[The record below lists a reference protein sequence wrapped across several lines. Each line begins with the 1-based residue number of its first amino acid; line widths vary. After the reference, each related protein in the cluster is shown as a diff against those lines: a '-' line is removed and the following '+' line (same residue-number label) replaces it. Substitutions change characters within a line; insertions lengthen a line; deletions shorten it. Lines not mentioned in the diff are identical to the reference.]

1 MNTAGASSGGF
12 FKSAKSEGDGMANG
26 LSIGLHEWPRHTNI
40 LASGDDAVVTE
51 GGDGRKS
58 T

>member
-12 FKSAKSEGDGMANG
+12 FKSAKPNGNGTANG

-40 LASGDDAVVTE
+40 LTSGDDAVVTE
-51 GGDGRKS
+51 GGGGRKS